1 MRRRTVRAMGR
12 ATGRVS
18 IFLITIFILTLA
30 ASCGEEKAGPAAGGR
45 VWVIDQRKSVV
56 NVYDYG
62 GGLFFS
68 VGYFPFF
75 MKPNCVDVDRRDGSA
90 WVLDYYANKLRKF
103 NSDGEL
109 LFETPGGGGRE
120 PLLKRGTS
128 IAVDQETGACWV
140 ADRSHFRVLKLG
152 EKGSVLATVTGFRSP
167 RAVTLVPGAGDCWVA
182 DELGQRVVKLP
193 GKVAGAVKADAVALA
208 TCDGFEAPWY
218 VAADASGG
226 VWVLDKDAGAV
237 VKVDAA
243 GVRSAEVIGFG
254 FPYAATASVRAD
266 SVFVADY
273 EEGLLVSFRRKL
285 TGRWSV
291 DEVAELTLKGFSY
304 PTDVEL
310 DEEGGYL
317 FVSSSGALRR
327 YSTAGQ
333 LLYEYGGMGSPV
345 AAAADPG
352 R

>member
-1 MRRRTVRAMGR
+1 MGR
-12 ATGRVS
+12 ATARFS
-18 IFLITIFILTLA
+18 IFLIAIFMFALA
-30 ASCGEEKAGPAAGGR
+30 AGCGDEEAGPAAGGR

-56 NVYDYG
+56 NVYDYD
-62 GGLFFS
+62 GGLIFS

-103 NSDGEL
+103 NSDGEV
-109 LFETPGGGGRE
+109 LFETSEGEGKE
-120 PLLKRGTS
+120 PLVRRGTS

-140 ADRSHFRVLKLG
+140 ADRSHFRVLKIG

-167 RAVTLVPGAGDCWVA
+167 RAVTVVPATGDCWVA
-182 DELGQRVVKLP
+182 DELGRRVLKLP

-208 TCDGFEAPWY
+208 TCGGFETPWY

-226 VWVLDKDAGAV
+226 VWVLDRDAGAV
-237 VKVDAA
+237 VRVSAA
-243 GVRSAEVIGFG
+243 GARGAEVTGFG
-254 FPYAATASVRAD
+254 FPYAAVAARGAD
-266 SVFVADY
+266 SVFVVDY
-273 EEGLLVSFRRKL
+273 EQGLLVAFRRKL
-285 TGRWSV
+285 TGKWSV
-291 DEVAELTLKGFSY
+291 GEVAELTLKGFSY

-310 DEEGGYL
+310 DEDGDYV

-333 LLYEYGGMGSPV
+333 LLYEYTGMDSPV

>member
-1 MRRRTVRAMGR
+1 MGR
-12 ATGRVS
+12 ATVRVPI
-18 IFLITIFILTLA
+18 IFITIFIFTLA
-30 ASCGEEKAGPAAGGR
+30 ASCGDDEEPTKPAAGGR
-45 VWVIDQRKSVV
+45 LWVIDQRKSVV
-56 NVYDYG
+56 NVYDYD
-62 GGLFFS
+62 GGLIFS

-75 MKPNCVDVDRRDGSA
+75 MRPNCVDVDRRDGSA

-103 NSDGEL
+103 NSDGEV
-109 LFETPGGGGRE
+109 LFETPGGEGRE
-120 PLLKRGTS
+120 PLIKRGTS

-140 ADRSHFRVLKLG
+140 ADRSHFRVLKVG

-167 RAVTLVPGAGDCWVA
+167 RAVTLVPATGDCWVA
-182 DELGQRVVKLP
+182 DELGQRVVRLP

-208 TCDGFEAPWY
+208 ACEGFETPWY

-237 VKVDAA
+237 VKVSAA
-243 GVRSAEVIGFG
+243 GARDAEVTGFG
-254 FPYAATASVRAD
+254 FPYAAVASRRAD

-273 EEGLLVSFRRKL
+273 EQGLLVSFRRRL

-291 DEVAELTLKGFSY
+291 DEVVELTLKGFSY

-310 DEEGGYL
+310 DEDGDYL
-317 FVSSSGALRR
+317 FVSSSDALRR
-327 YSTAGQ
+327 YSTAGR
-333 LLYEYGGMGSPV
+333 LLYEYEGTGSPV